1 VVRALSTGKLSS
13 YREGAQISGIWT
25 SLLAEDEGPKQDLSQ
40 KLCCF
45 GLSQK
50 LLASV
55 VHTLTCAD
63 YFRWSLRTKMSSAD
77 AEAKPSMAGW
87 TPILWLGRCPDVWSP
102 KRGLPRKLCGFCLSQ
117 KLLASVV
124 HTLTC
129 EDYFQWSPRTPVF
142 L

>member
-1 VVRALSTGKLSS
+1 VVRALSVGKLSS
-13 YREGAQISGIWT
+13 YREGAQISGVRT

-55 VHTLTCAD
+55 VHILTCAD
-63 YFRWSLRTKMSSAD
+63 YFWQSLGTKMAPAD
-77 AEAKPSMAGW
+77 AEAKPSRAGQ
-87 TPILWLGRCPDVWSP
+87 TPVLWPGRWQDIWSP
-102 KRGLPRKLCGFCLSQ
+102 KRGLSQKLCGFRLYQ

-129 EDYFQWSPRTPVF
+129 ADYFWQSPGT
-142 L
+142 LK